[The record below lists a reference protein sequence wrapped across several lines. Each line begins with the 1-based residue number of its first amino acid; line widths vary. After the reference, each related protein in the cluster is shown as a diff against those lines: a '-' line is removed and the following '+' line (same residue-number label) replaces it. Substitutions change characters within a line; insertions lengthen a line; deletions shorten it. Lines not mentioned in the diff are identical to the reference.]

1 MEAGRQIV
9 LVNPAYTSK
18 TCSSCGELFPN
29 VSLADRWIE
38 CACGHAIDRDVNA
51 AMNIL
56 ALARTLALAIS
67 AGGASVLRVGH
78 TRWDESTDNSLGLS
92 QEAPL
97 LQ

>member
-1 MEAGRQIV
+1 M
-9 LVNPAYTSK
+9 NPAYTSK
-18 TCSSCGELFPN
+18 TCASCGELFPDL
-29 VSLADRWIE
+29 SLADRWME

-51 AMNIL
+51 AMNTL
-56 ALARTLALAIS
+56 ALARS
-67 AGGASVLRVGH
+67 ASVLRVGH